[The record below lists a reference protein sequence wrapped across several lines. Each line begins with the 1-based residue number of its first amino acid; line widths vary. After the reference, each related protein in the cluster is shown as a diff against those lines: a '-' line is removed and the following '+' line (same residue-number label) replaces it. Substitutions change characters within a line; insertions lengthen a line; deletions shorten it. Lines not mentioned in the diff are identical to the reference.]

1 MAARLMQALLLPAV
15 LGLLSMTAPMQL
27 LPALPVRSPDT
38 GRVLLSMP
46 LGAQAGRRGAVV
58 RAGRP
63 APDRDGR
70 AAICAAA

>member
-27 LPALPVRSPDT
+27 LALPVRSPDT

-46 LGAQAGRRGAVV
+46 LGAQARPSWRSRPGRTACTRS
-58 RAGRP
+58 
-63 APDRDGR
+63 
-70 AAICAAA
+70 